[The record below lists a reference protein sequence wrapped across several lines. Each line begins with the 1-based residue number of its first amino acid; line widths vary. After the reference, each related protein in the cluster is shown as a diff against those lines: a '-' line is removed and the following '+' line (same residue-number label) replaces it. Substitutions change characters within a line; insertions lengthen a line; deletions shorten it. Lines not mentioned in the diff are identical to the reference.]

1 MTRHVD
7 ATGLRDVTSSPPLNP
22 ARILLVQT
30 QAENA
35 GAQEISRLV
44 GAALAA
50 RGHEV
55 HHLFFYRASDGCD
68 GLDNAIVV
76 SAKRPGGAAFPG
88 FFLRLVSTI
97 RRLKPDVVMTF
108 QHYGNLFG
116 GPAARL
122 AGVRHVI
129 ANNVSA
135 KATMNAGVRA
145 LERVI
150 GSIGVFDE
158 ITVNSHDLLSEYHA
172 YPEAYRR
179 RLTLIPHGF
188 EDKSVRLDRAA
199 ARARFGLPEGAR
211 LVGSVSRLHP
221 LKRIDHAL
229 RLITTEPGWHFAQA
243 GQGPDRERLEALAR
257 ELGVADRFHLVG
269 ELPASGVGPFLAGL
283 DAFVFPTEA
292 ETFGLAAVEAAQAG
306 VPVVANDLPVLRE
319 VLAVDGEA
327 CALFVDTA
335 DTSSFA
341 AAVRRVFD
349 EPDLAAALAAGGRRL
364 SERYSLQAMTDAYA
378 AMVEQGPGGAHGA
391 ERDARRRSAAGA
403 SAA

>member
-1 MTRHVD
+1 MTRNVD
-7 ATGLRDVTSSPPLNP
+7 ATGLKDVRASAWPKR
-22 ARILLVQT
+22 ARVLLVQT

-44 GAALAA
+44 GAALSA
-50 RGHEV
+50 RGHDI
-55 HHLFFYRASDGCD
+55 HHLFFYRASEGCD

-76 SAKRPGGAAFPG
+76 SATRPGGAAFPG
-88 FFLRLVSTI
+88 FFLKLVSTI
-97 RRLKPDVVMTF
+97 RRLSPDVVMTF

-135 KATMNAGVRA
+135 KATMNGGVRA
-145 LERVI
+145 LERLV
-150 GSIGVFDE
+150 GSVGVFDE
-158 ITVNSHDLLSEYHA
+158 ITVNSHDLLGEYSD
-172 YPEAYRR
+172 YPRAYRR

-188 EDKSVRLDRAA
+188 EDKSVRLDKGS
-199 ARARFGLPEGAR
+199 ARARFGLPEGVK

-229 RLITTEPGWHFAQA
+229 RLMAAEPGWHFAQA

-257 ELGVADRFHLVG
+257 ELGVAGRFHLVG
-269 ELPASGVGPFLAGL
+269 ELPATGVGAFLAGL

-319 VLAVDGEA
+319 VLAVDGA
-327 CALFVDTA
+327 PCALFVDTA
-335 DTSSFA
+335 DTGAFA

-349 EPDLAAALAAGGRRL
+349 EPGLGAALAAGGRRL
-364 SERYSLQAMTDAYA
+364 SERYSLDAMTDAYA
-378 AMVEQGPGGAHGA
+378 AMIERAQGVGGG
-391 ERDARRRSAAGA
+391 RDGRRGSVAGA